1 MLGTG
6 ERLKTPSQ
14 EDYRLL
20 SNLFGAAES
29 EYMAD
34 RFRNPEIRALFPT
47 PGSELRDPHK
57 FVSNGALNDFTQT
70 TAEEPGIAL
79 SHPAT
84 LHCT

>member
-14 EDYRLL
+14 DYRLL

-57 FVSNGALNDFTQT
+57 FVSNGALDKSTPT
-70 TAEEPGIAL
+70 TEEELDTAL

-84 LHCT
+84 PRYT